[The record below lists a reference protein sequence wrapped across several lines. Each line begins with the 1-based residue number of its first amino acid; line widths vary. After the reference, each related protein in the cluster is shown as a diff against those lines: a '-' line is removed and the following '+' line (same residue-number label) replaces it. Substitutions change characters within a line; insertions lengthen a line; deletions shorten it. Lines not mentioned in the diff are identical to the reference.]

1 MTKKTLFLSLILL
14 ASLTLAALVYVQITK
29 PEPSIPVNTNQNA
42 NINQGAEIDTSNWKT
57 YKNEQYGFEFKYPGD
72 WDFATYPEEQKNR
85 PEFTIFN
92 HEWTPYGADGDLSI
106 NLVLNEASSDLD
118 SWFDK
123 NDKYNEEK
131 ITDLIKKS
139 KDNLVGSEITR
150 DDLQI
155 TLKEALIDGNRA
167 ILQKVIFYKTYYLE
181 GPPYTIKNYFIKNG
195 NTVLNFQAVTP
206 TGKQSEDLIK
216 KADKVIYT
224 IKF

>member
-1 MTKKTLFLSLILL
+1 M
-14 ASLTLAALVYVQITK
+14 
-29 PEPSIPVNTNQNA
+29 
-42 NINQGAEIDTSNWKT
+42 
-57 YKNEQYGFEFKYPGD
+57 
-72 WDFATYPEEQKNR
+72 
-85 PEFTIFN
+85 
-92 HEWTPYGADGDLSI
+92 
-106 NLVLNEASSDLD
+106 
-118 SWFDK
+118 
-123 NDKYNEEK
+123 
-131 ITDLIKKS
+131 IKKS